1 MSEKSSGDPTGEGLL
16 SGIFA
21 STGSWALVLG
31 VTGLVCGFFGPM
43 VFSPDANQGPM
54 LGLFITGPGGAVLGA
69 ILGFVV
75 RAARLPKALAA
86 KMLPGVAAIF
96 AAVCLY
102 YSMPEPSFY
111 ANVVDAEIVS
121 CAPPASMK
129 DKAFEDWE
137 HRIEKVTWAPPRAGW
152 KEDFERMVQADPGVA
167 LEVRVLRERKLYQN
181 RKPWNRGTF
190 LARPWGSGNAPTHY
204 FARYSGASCERYPT
218 GHSAIYLAT
227 GETAKLWPAEVLSNF
242 LDLQVVEPLPAR
254 FGSVVA
260 Q

>member
-1 MSEKSSGDPTGEGLL
+1 MSRRSPSDSTDEGLL
-16 SGIFA
+16 SSIFA

-31 VTGLVCGFFGPM
+31 VTGFVCGFFGPM

-75 RAARLPKALAA
+75 RAARVPKVLAA
-86 KMLPGVAAIF
+86 KLLPGVAVIF

-102 YSMPEPSFY
+102 YSLPEPSFY

-129 DKAFEDWE
+129 DKAIEDWE

-152 KEDFERMVQADPGVA
+152 KEDFERMVQADPGVV

-190 LARPWGSGNAPTHY
+190 VARPWRSGDAPNQY
-204 FARYSGASCERYPT
+204 FARFAGGSCEPYPT
-218 GHSAIYLAT
+218 GRQAIFLAT
-227 GETAKLWPAEVLSNF
+227 GETSQLWPSELLSVF
-242 LDLQVVEPLPAR
+242 LGLQIAEPLPAR
-254 FGSVVA
+254 LADIVA
-260 Q
+260 G